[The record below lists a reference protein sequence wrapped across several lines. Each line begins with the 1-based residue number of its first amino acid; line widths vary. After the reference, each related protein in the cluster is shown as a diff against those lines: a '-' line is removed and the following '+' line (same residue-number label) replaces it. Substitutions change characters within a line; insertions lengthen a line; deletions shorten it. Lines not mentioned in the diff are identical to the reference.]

1 MKITPQLLKQ
11 KIKEWRT
18 ILDIE
23 KRWVINFDIRNNPLE
38 MSEGNEDAMACIF
51 VQSGYFSA
59 NIELNTVEVEENEL
73 DSTILHELLHILID
87 PLATSSSCGMGKEHE
102 ELNSILVES
111 TIERLMPGYLHLY
124 NLAYKKKSI
133 KNRISGGKISA
144 SARRC
149 HRNSQKY

>member
-11 KIKEWRT
+11 KIKQWRT

-23 KRWVINFDIRNNPLE
+23 KRWIINSDIRNNPLE

-59 NIELNTVEVEENEL
+59 SIEINAIEIDEDDF
-73 DSTILHELLHILID
+73 DSTVLHELLHILVD
-87 PLATSSSCGMGKEHE
+87 PLATSSGGGLGKEHE
-102 ELNSILVES
+102 ELNSILIES

-124 NLAYKKKSI
+124 NIAHKKKLVRNHTPS
-133 KNRISGGKISA
+133 KKSGAKA
-144 SARRC
+144 LRC
-149 HRNSQKY
+149 HRKSQKY

>member
-11 KIKEWRT
+11 KIRQWRT

-59 NIELNTVEVEENEL
+59 NIEINAIEVDEDEL

-87 PLATSSSCGMGKEHE
+87 PLATSSGNGLGKDHE
-102 ELNSILVES
+102 ELNSIMVES

-124 NLAYKKKSI
+124 GLAHNKKT
-133 KNRISGGKISA
+133 
-144 SARRC
+144 ARNHMSSRKATARAIRC
-149 HRNSQKY
+149 HRKV

>member
-11 KIKEWRT
+11 KIRQWRT

-23 KRWVINFDIRNNPLE
+23 KRWTINFDIRNNPLE

-59 NIELNTVEVEENEL
+59 SIEVNTLEVDENEL

-87 PLATSSSCGMGKEHE
+87 PLATSSGNGLEKEHE

-111 TIERLMPGYLHLY
+111 TIERLMPGYLYLY
-124 NLAYKKKSI
+124 NLAYKKKVI
-133 KNRISGGKISA
+133 TNHTLDRKA
-144 SARRC
+144 TAQARRC
-149 HRNSQKY
+149 HRKVQKY